1 MFPFFAARSHFRR
14 MDVVSLCTRR
24 RPFAGILRNR
34 HHGISYAAWYILG
47 RLQPAVQKDTHT
59 GTDAKNN
66 RMYSLLPC
74 PMSIAGQDTIVYHGG
89 MFLVSLFFVLMIC
102 IAESFEKNMRKLEHS
117 LLSWIGKNS
126 YIIYLWH
133 YPIIILA
140 QSICW
145 E

>member
-74 PMSIAGQDTIVYHGG
+74 PDNPYTIYVNSRAGHY
-89 MFLVSLFFVLMIC
+89 SLPRGNVFSQFIFCTDDMH
-102 IAESFEKNMRKLEHS
+102 RGKL
-117 LLSWIGKNS
+117 
-126 YIIYLWH
+126 
-133 YPIIILA
+133 
-140 QSICW
+140 
-145 E
+145 